1 MDEDRSS
8 LSVEDIFSRLADKLP
23 GYEARPQQ
31 LELAHLIERAFSTQT
46 TGIFEAG
53 TGTGKS
59 LAALIP
65 ALLSGRKV
73 VVSTNTISL
82 QEQYINKDI
91 PALKEMLPFKFE
103 AALMKGRGNYLGL
116 RRWEEH
122 LIDQEMDDRLVD
134 WVHTTAFGDI
144 SELEFVPHWETWNEI
159 NSDSDDCL
167 RNKCPNFNDCFYFEA
182 KKRAEDADLLVVN
195 HALLLAD
202 AASYGNI
209 LPPYDLL
216 IVDEAHHLPEV
227 ATDAFGLGISNRGM
241 RVLASKATKRVQ
253 APLSIVRELEYE
265 ADEFFHRLSQDCTAQ
280 KTRIRHAVEGASD
293 LALSLENLKI
303 WLEEQEFETI
313 LDVGQA
319 RERAKLK
326 ARALIS
332 TTTAYIQCLNLLAN
346 PNPKWVVWVERG
358 DINATR
364 IQVCAA
370 PLEVAPFIQDYVFD
384 KPHLQS
390 SVWMSAT
397 LATVGDDPFGFF
409 KNICGVEGHVIQNKV
424 SSPFDYAR
432 QSLLYLPRNLPEP
445 NHPSFTAQSADEI
458 ERILEVSDGRAFV
471 LFTSRYAMT
480 TVANMLG
487 EHLAFPSKKQGDMP
501 RKKLIEWFTATPN
514 AVLFGTSSFWEGV
527 SIDGDKLSCV
537 IIDRIPFQVPDDPV
551 HEARCDVLKSNPE
564 SSWFNDLSLPHATMR
579 LKQGVGRLIRTHK
592 DTGIVA
598 ILDPRLTTKRYGR
611 QILECLPPMTVI
623 RSLQGITSFEEKLRQ
638 LDSPDPLF
646 DSSTGKSLLTK
657 QSDMEQWSTR

>member
-1 MDEDRSS
+1 MDEERSS
-8 LSVEDIFSRLADKLP
+8 FSVEDIFSRLADKLP

-31 LELAHLIERAFSTQT
+31 LELAHLIERSFATQT

-65 ALLSGRKV
+65 ALLSGKKV

-91 PALKEMLPFKFE
+91 PALKKMLPFKFE

-182 KKRAEDADLLVVN
+182 RKRAEDADLLVVN

-227 ATDAFGLGISNRGM
+227 ATDAFGLGISNRGL

-280 KTRIRHAVEGASD
+280 KTRIRHAVDGASE

-303 WLEEQEFETI
+303 WLEEQEFEMI
-313 LDVGQA
+313 MDVGQA

-326 ARALIS
+326 ARALLS

-409 KNICGVEGHVIQNKV
+409 KNLCGVEGHVIQNKV

-480 TVANMLG
+480 TVANLLG
-487 EHLAFPSKKQGDMP
+487 EHLAYPSKKQGDMP

-646 DSSTGKSLLTK
+646 DSSNGKSLLTK

>member
-65 ALLSGRKV
+65 ALLSGKKV

-91 PALKEMLPFKFE
+91 PALKAMLPFKFE

-241 RVLASKATKRVQ
+241 RVLASKATKRVL

-409 KNICGVEGHVIQNKV
+409 KNLCGVEGHVIQNKV

-487 EHLAFPSKKQGDMP
+487 ENLAFPSKKQGDMP

-646 DSSTGKSLLTK
+646 DSSNGKSLLTK